1 MNTFDNDTELLE
13 RLESC
18 RERLHQAEDC
28 AADLAAKLLI
38 QKEELLG
45 VLQVIYI
52 NARVQPNPYMG
63 GATDVCAV
71 PLADIESARAIIE
84 RYKQGK

>member
-45 VLQVIYI
+45 ALQIICI
-52 NARVQPNPYMG
+52 NASMG

-71 PLADIESARAIIE
+71 PLADIESARALVE
-84 RYKQGK
+84 KYKQGK

>member
-1 MNTFDNDTELLE
+1 MNSFDNDTELLE

-18 RERLHQAEDC
+18 RERLHRAEDC

-45 VLQVIYI
+45 MLQTIYI
-52 NARVQPNPYMG
+52 NARVQPDPSMG
-63 GATDVCAV
+63 GATDIYTV
-71 PLADIESARAIIE
+71 PLADIESARALVE
-84 RYKQGK
+84 KYKQGK